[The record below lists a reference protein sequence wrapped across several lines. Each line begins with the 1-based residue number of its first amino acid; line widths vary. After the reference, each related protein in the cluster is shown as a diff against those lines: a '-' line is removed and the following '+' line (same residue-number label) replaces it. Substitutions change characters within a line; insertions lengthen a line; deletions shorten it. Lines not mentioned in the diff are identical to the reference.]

1 MDLLNERNKLKMK
14 MFYQNPQMMNLNYQI
29 MYQNQGII
37 NHNLQFG
44 NFIDIQ
50 KTKRK
55 RIY

>member
-1 MDLLNERNKLKMK
+1 MDLLNEKNKLKMK

-37 NHNLQFG
+37 NHNPQIG

>member
-37 NHNLQFG
+37 NHNLQIG
-44 NFIDIQ
+44 NFIDI
-50 KTKRK
+50 
-55 RIY
+55 

>member
-1 MDLLNERNKLKMK
+1 MDLLNEKNKLKMK

-37 NHNLQFG
+37 NHNLQIG